1 MPIKIPVEEVIG
13 AQPPQPGDRPNH
25 ESRSAPPTVFTNVV
39 MDIYT
44 GWNVFD
50 FRSDGDVN
58 RDKVISF
65 VPARHPNERQA
76 IPQGRPT
83 MTNHDHA
90 V

>member
-1 MPIKIPVEEVIG
+1 MNP
-13 AQPPQPGDRPNH
+13 
-25 ESRSAPPTVFTNVV
+25 APPRPPSFTNVV

-65 VPARHPNERQA
+65 VPLGTQTSGKLS
-76 IPQGRPT
+76 PQGRPT